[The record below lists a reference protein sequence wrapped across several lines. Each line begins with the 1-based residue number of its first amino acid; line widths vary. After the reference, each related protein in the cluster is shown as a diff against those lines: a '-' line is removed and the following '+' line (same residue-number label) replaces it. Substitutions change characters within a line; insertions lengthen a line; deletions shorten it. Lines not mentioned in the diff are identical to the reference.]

1 MQCFLF
7 HFSVHDQYAVVTY
20 VIDYVMKD
28 EQQMT
33 QILKDILFKT
43 QHLSFI
49 EQLNALKEGWLNF
62 RQVGASEAVYRLF
75 SGLHLNASN
84 ITTTFV
90 ATGYP
95 ENRSVFFKK
104 VTDQGQ
110 KFEDVNKSFDEDDLE
125 EEDDEIIDNEEDGSG
140 GIKIAGREG
149 RFKPGITVHERY
161 AQRPKYLEK
170 MCLGQ
175 FATVYM
181 LTSRVRK
188 DTVWSEENKNCSE
201 LLSHLELFNEV
212 GTCLPQYID
221 LREFNLG
228 IMRARSSP
236 CVLRTHSSL
245 RKEGDEQ
252 YYAEL
257 LLYLP
262 WRDENTLRPKD
273 EDLTCMHL
281 YSDEKNKKIIVANKE
296 KLYAGHVLADILE
309 EAQDLKIDKDKPT
322 HVFDEIAAQ
331 NVQNEEDAEAEG
343 IEDDPEFAG
352 RNPGEELTEK
362 ASNQKVI
369 NEGSYFKPIVIPD
382 DNDLLEMTRRM
393 VPEQQFALK
402 PVLKYCKSIIRN
414 AKNPVFMPEAVK
426 LIIHG
431 GAGKF
436 SKNICF
442 HFLIINVFL
451 FFTF

>member
-1 MQCFLF
+1 
-7 HFSVHDQYAVVTY
+7 
-20 VIDYVMKD
+20 MKD

-33 QILKDILFKT
+33 QILKDVLFKT

-49 EQLNALKEGWLNF
+49 EQLNALKQAWLNF
-62 RQVGASEAVYRLF
+62 RQIGASEAVYRLF

-104 VTDQGQ
+104 VTDHGQ
-110 KFEDVNKSFDEDDLE
+110 QFEDLNKSFDEDDFQ
-125 EEDDEIIDNEEDGSG
+125 EEDDDIIENEEDGAK

-149 RFKPGITVHERY
+149 RFKPGITIHERY
-161 AQRPKYLEK
+161 AKRPEYLEK

-175 FATVYM
+175 FASVYM
-181 LTSRVRK
+181 LATKVRK
-188 DTVWSEENKNCSE
+188 DTVWSEDNKNCSE
-201 LLSHLELFNEV
+201 LLSHLELFNED
-212 GTCLPQYID
+212 GTRLPQYID

-228 IMRARSSP
+228 IMRARTDP
-236 CVLRTHSSL
+236 IVLRTHSSI

-257 LLYLP
+257 VLYLP

-273 EDLTCMHL
+273 PDLTCMHL
-281 YSDEKNKKIIVANKE
+281 YSDEKNKEIIVANKK
-296 KLYAGHVLADILE
+296 KLYAGHVIADILE

-331 NVQNEEDAEAEG
+331 NVQNQEDDEAEG
-343 IEDDPEFAG
+343 IEEDPEFAG

-362 ASNQKVI
+362 ASNRTPV

-382 DNDLLEMTRRM
+382 DNDLLEMTRRL

-402 PVLKYCKSIIRN
+402 PVLKYVKSIIRN
-414 AKNPVFMPEAVK
+414 ANNPVFKPEDLK

-431 GAGKF
+431 GAGKL
-436 SKNICF
+436 SNINCF
-442 HFLIINVFL
+442 HYLIINVFFIFH
-451 FFTF
+451 FFQVLVNLRS

>member
-1 MQCFLF
+1 M
-7 HFSVHDQYAVVTY
+7 
-20 VIDYVMKD
+20 
-28 EQQMT
+28 
-33 QILKDILFKT
+33 
-43 QHLSFI
+43 
-49 EQLNALKEGWLNF
+49 
-62 RQVGASEAVYRLF
+62 
-75 SGLHLNASN
+75 
-84 ITTTFV
+84 
-90 ATGYP
+90 
-95 ENRSVFFKK
+95 
-104 VTDQGQ
+104 
-110 KFEDVNKSFDEDDLE
+110 
-125 EEDDEIIDNEEDGSG
+125 
-140 GIKIAGREG
+140 
-149 RFKPGITVHERY
+149 
-161 AQRPKYLEK
+161 
-170 MCLGQ
+170 
-175 FATVYM
+175 
-181 LTSRVRK
+181 
-188 DTVWSEENKNCSE
+188 
-201 LLSHLELFNEV
+201 
-212 GTCLPQYID
+212 
-221 LREFNLG
+221 
-228 IMRARSSP
+228 
-236 CVLRTHSSL
+236 
-245 RKEGDEQ
+245 
-252 YYAEL
+252 
-257 LLYLP
+257 
-262 WRDENTLRPKD
+262 
-273 EDLTCMHL
+273 
-281 YSDEKNKKIIVANKE
+281 
-296 KLYAGHVLADILE
+296 
-309 EAQDLKIDKDKPT
+309 KIDKDKPT